1 MTSLIACYAQKINLM
16 KEKILYEEFKEILNK
31 NDDHI
36 LGFITDV
43 NRKLKKSHIYYA
55 FDDSDIFIETCN
67 SNVDLTLYGD
77 NHVTNESEIYV
88 FNSEESFLESLNEK
102 DLKEI
107 NNPYFKY
114 RKFFKNPSFFREIF
128 IKELFLNLKLE
139 MPEKISETNLD
150 EFNKALHNFGY
161 EKAKKFLYIHL
172 IIFCGEFLNEIE
184 NNKGRWTT
192 GTNSH
197 YPLLNIP
204 EFIMANNLSTKI
216 SINHFLGKDLTE
228 AFDKNQGN
236 NTYIY
241 KIEDLFEFN
250 SDWQKFRSHLIIKKN
265 EANKQD

>member
-1 MTSLIACYAQKINLM
+1 MTSSILCYAQKINLM
-16 KEKILYEEFKEILNK
+16 KKSIPYEEFKEILNK
-31 NDDHI
+31 NDAHI

-55 FDDSDIFIETCN
+55 FDNLDVFIETSN

-77 NHVTNESEIYV
+77 NHVTNESEIYL
-88 FNSEESFLESLNEK
+88 FNSEESFLKSLNEK

-107 NNPYFKY
+107 NTPYFKY
-114 RKFFKNPSFFREIF
+114 RKIFKNPTLFREVF

-139 MPEKISETNLD
+139 IPEKISETNLD
-150 EFNKALHNFGY
+150 EFNKALYNFGY
-161 EKAKKFLYIHL
+161 DKAKNFLYIHL

-184 NNKGRWTT
+184 NNKGRWATYT
-192 GTNSH
+192 SSH

-204 EFIMANNLSTKI
+204 EFIMADNLSTKI
-216 SINHFLGKDLTE
+216 SINHFLGKDLID

-236 NTYIY
+236 NNYIY

-250 SDWQKFRSHLIIKKN
+250 SNWQKFRSHVIIKKDD
-265 EANKQD
+265 ANKLN